1 MSGKN
6 VTLTI
11 DSISVTVPEGTTI
24 MEAARKVNVKIPTLC
39 DHPDLC
45 KRAVCRVCVV
55 ENDGRG
61 KLLASCAH
69 NAEEGMNIVTNNS
82 RIFDIRKTIIALI
95 LSSHTHDDCLACI
108 RNTNCELQSLAGI
121 YNTGEYPFQKNFSN
135 PNSQGLKEISCNALV
150 RDMDK
155 CIKCGRCV
163 EACQKIQAVRAINTS
178 GRSADY
184 AICTPYAQALS
195 DSPCVFCGY
204 CAEVCPVGAIY
215 EHDQSAEV
223 WALLNEKK
231 QKLAIKIAQSAAQ
244 AVCAELDLPAET
256 ISIGKIITGLRQ
268 MGFSDVYDALSF
280 EAMSANE
287 ETAELNERIESSGLL
302 PMISGCSAGCAKFI
316 KEFYPDLSDHFS
328 NAKSPEQNFREV
340 IDIGYIEKKDSQP
353 SSGTKRIFVSIAPC
367 IAKKYKASGENCA
380 RNDEIVLT
388 VRELARLIRL
398 SGIDLSAVQESAFD
412 QFNRAF
418 RGFEIKTESKKPDR
432 FLEVCGLANARKV
445 LDSIRTGN
453 CDADYVR
460 ILSCLSGCKTRV
472 V

>member
-11 DSISVTVPEGTTI
+11 DSLPVTVPEGTTI
-24 MEAARKVNVKIPTLC
+24 LEAARKANIKIPTLC

-82 RIFDIRKTIIALI
+82 RIFGIRKTIIALI
-95 LSSHTHDDCLACI
+95 LSSHPHNDCLACI
-108 RNTNCELQSLAGI
+108 RNTKCELQSLAGI
-121 YNTGEYPFQKNFSN
+121 YSTGESPFPKNFSN
-135 PNSQGLKEISCNALV
+135 QNSQGEKEISCNVLV

-163 EACQKIQAVRAINTS
+163 EACQEIQTVRAINTS

-184 AICTPYAQALS
+184 AICAPYAQALS
-195 DSPCVFCGY
+195 DSPCVFCGH

-215 EHDQSAEV
+215 EYDQSAEV

-231 QKLAIKIAQSAAQ
+231 QGMVIKIAPHEAQ
-244 AVCAELDLPAET
+244 AICAELGLPAGDIT
-256 ISIGKIITGLRQ
+256 IGKIITGFKQ
-268 MGFSDVYDALSF
+268 MGFSGVYDALSF

-287 ETAELNERIESSGLL
+287 EARELNERIESSRPL
-302 PMISGCSAGCAKFI
+302 PMISGCSAGCTKFV
-316 KEFYPDLSDHFS
+316 KEFYPDLLNHLSK
-328 NAKSPEQNFREV
+328 AKSPEQNFR
-340 IDIGYIEKKDSQP
+340 DFFDSSNGEQ
-353 SSGTKRIFVSIAPC
+353 KICVSVAPC
-367 IAKKYKASGENCA
+367 IAKKYKAQSPK
-380 RNDEIVLT
+380 EIILT

-412 QFNRAF
+412 EFYVEA
-418 RGFEIKTESKKPDR
+418 GIFETKAKSWEPNSL
-432 FLEVCGLANARKV
+432 LEVCGLANARKV
-445 LDSIRTGN
+445 LDSIRYGN
-453 CDADYVR
+453 CGAAHVR
-460 ILSCLSGCKTRV
+460 ILSCPSGCKTRV
-472 V
+472 MCR